1 MQKILRLL
9 GITRLSKKQK
19 HISIEKMTKFI
30 NFPLDEYVN
39 YFNLDDD
46 KQRLAIGKTHESRVG
61 NVCIHFGILRNVAKV
76 CDERGIPRKIDYM
89 KFSIEISKYDWVV
102 VSDVINLKS
111 DLQNY
116 DNPIEYVIDHF
127 KETINNYA

>member
-19 HISIEKMTKFI
+19 HISIEKITKFI
-30 NFPLDEYVN
+30 NFPLNEYAEF
-39 YFNLDDD
+39 FNLEDD
-46 KQRLAIGKTHESRVG
+46 KQRLATGKIHESRIG
-61 NVCIHFGILRNVAKV
+61 NVCIYIGILRNVAEV
-76 CDERGIPRKIDYM
+76 CDERGIPRKIDYL
-89 KFSIEISKYDWVV
+89 KFSIEISKYGWVV

-111 DLQNY
+111 DIQNY
-116 DNPIEYVIDHF
+116 DNPIEYVINHF